1 MFSEGGIVMVLGIL
15 LGLGV
20 IGGSVYY
27 INKMFAN
34 NTQEILVRFILLIFT
49 SLVALFIVDKVI
61 AWQVKLL
68 SEEQNGQLF
77 DLIKTLVLMI
87 FSYYFGTKEGVETND
102 EVTSDLKVFVK
113 SLKYCV
119 LYPYIGKG
127 FEEDTCGVKAF
138 DEVYCN
144 PRIQGLGLLSK

>member
-1 MFSEGGIVMVLGIL
+1 MFTVLSKEDPVETYIIVGVLA
-15 LGLGV
+15 GLVLPV
-20 IGGSVYY
+20 IA
-27 INKMFAN
+27 I
-34 NTQEILVRFILLIFT
+34 IIPFILN
-49 SLVALFIVDKVI
+49 DP
-61 AWQVKLL
+61 
-68 SEEQNGQLF
+68 
-77 DLIKTLVLMI
+77 D
-87 FSYYFGTKEGVETND
+87 GTKGVNSGALSVKEEGVETND